1 MHFGVDY
8 GSFETNEDHAKDI
21 TTSYGYDHM
30 VGYFDEHGSHSVA
43 YITMWHPVFVN
54 IVGNPCHVLH
64 SQETASDI
72 LEEVGMTSSQHGPY
86 GLGYTCA
93 TMAITIGSKALR
105 RSESRKIA
113 LVRIVLCN
121 SRT

>member
-1 MHFGVDY
+1 MYCTHKKLLVIY
-8 GSFETNEDHAKDI
+8 WRK
-21 TTSYGYDHM
+21 
-30 VGYFDEHGSHSVA
+30 
-43 YITMWHPVFVN
+43 
-54 IVGNPCHVLH
+54 
-64 SQETASDI
+64 
-72 LEEVGMTSSQHGPY
+72 VGMTSSQHGPY